1 LIGIGIATSR
11 KVARVEGR
19 GRPSLKSISNSLH
32 LRLMKE
38 QECLYQIQFQLRLD
52 NKAFELNYIEI
63 HENKVQF

>member
-38 QECLYQIQFQLRLD
+38 QECPLP
-52 NKAFELNYIEI
+52 NPVSVEI
-63 HENKVQF
+63 G